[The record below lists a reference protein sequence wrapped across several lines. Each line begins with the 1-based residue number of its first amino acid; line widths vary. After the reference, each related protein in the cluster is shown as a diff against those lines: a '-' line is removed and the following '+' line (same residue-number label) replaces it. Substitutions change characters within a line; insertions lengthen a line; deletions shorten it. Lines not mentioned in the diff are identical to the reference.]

1 MKEMAG
7 LLLLVKS
14 LMERKSFDEE
24 FPNYKEGLQR
34 GKKQI
39 LFLEKIRDQKLTF
52 RDILNEPAKEWW
64 DGI

>member
-1 MKEMAG
+1 MA
-7 LLLLVKS
+7 LSFLVQISLKN

-24 FPNYKEGLQR
+24 FLNYKEGLKR
-34 GKKQI
+34 GKNQI

-64 DGI
+64 DDI